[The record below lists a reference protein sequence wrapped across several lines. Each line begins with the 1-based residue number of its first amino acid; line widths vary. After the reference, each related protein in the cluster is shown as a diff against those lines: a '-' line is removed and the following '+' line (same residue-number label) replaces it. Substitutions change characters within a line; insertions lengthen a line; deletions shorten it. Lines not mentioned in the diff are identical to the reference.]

1 MRPVLI
7 IISVL
12 LYLRRR
18 IPQNEVS
25 EMDLHQLRVFQA
37 AVKNGGF
44 TRAGEALHLSQ
55 STVSQHICQLEHEL
69 GCALFLRVGKRVV
82 VSDAGKLLLQYTE
95 KIFRDLKNAEMAV
108 RELSAMKRGTV
119 RLGVGPTTLTY
130 RLPQV
135 LADYKRRFPEIE
147 LIVLA
152 GTTEFLLG
160 AMQSENLDLAVV
172 MQSDVP
178 PKGLIIT
185 PLGSEEL
192 VVVLNQDHPLA
203 RKTALEPADLATL
216 RFILYEKNTA
226 MQSLIDRYFEL
237 LDIKPR
243 ITMEVE
249 NNEAIKSLVR
259 AGLGAS
265 ILPLC
270 AVAQR
275 TSSAHLRVLRVNGM
289 PLLRHLQLV
298 SVDAEILPNAIR
310 ELASTLVASLGRTGH
325 SSKHRSERSSRMS
338 KSIL

>member
-1 MRPVLI
+1 M
-7 IISVL
+7 
-12 LYLRRR
+12 
-18 IPQNEVS
+18 E
-25 EMDLHQLRVFQA
+25 LHQLRVFQA

-44 TRAGEALHLSQ
+44 TRAGTALHLSQ
-55 STVSQHICQLEHEL
+55 STVSQHIGQLEHEL
-69 GCALFLRVGKRVV
+69 GCSLFLRVGKRVV

-108 RELSAMKRGTV
+108 RELSALKRGTV

-147 LIVLA
+147 LIVLS
-152 GTTEFLLG
+152 GNTEFLLG

-172 MQSDVP
+172 MQSETA
-178 PKGLIIT
+178 PKGLIVT
-185 PLGSEEL
+185 PLGTEEM
-192 VVVLNQDHPLA
+192 VVVLNHDHALA
-203 RKTALEPADLATL
+203 RKSALEPSDLAAL

-226 MQSLIDRYFEL
+226 MQRLIDRYFESL
-237 LDIKPR
+237 NITPR

-270 AVAQR
+270 AVANR
-275 TSSAHLRVLRVNGM
+275 TSSAQLRVLRVNGM
-289 PLLRHLQLV
+289 PLVRNLALA
-298 SVDAEILPNAIR
+298 SVDAQILPNAIR
-310 ELASTLVASLGRTGH
+310 ELASKLVAKLGR
-325 SSKHRSERSSRMS
+325 SPKQSKPST
-338 KSIL
+338 KPITTNG